1 MSCLFYWL
9 CDVYEVLIDGSCLDM
24 PSREVSTLEQGKES
38 YRLWSPRSSR
48 RPCVWAARGLK
59 RNEIARSWFRDL
71 QWQRL
76 LCPALLRARNKGLH
90 ANHVRLLHCSSSF
103 LFRVKRSILQGTTW
117 RTLFLSGKSASE
129 AGTDCRIRISAKPC
143 PKI

>member
-48 RPCVWAARGLK
+48 RPCLSAARGLK
-59 RNEIARSWFRDL
+59 RNEIARSLVPRFAVAEVALPCLASRTE
-71 QWQRL
+71 QGFACQPRQV
-76 LCPALLRARNKGLH
+76 PAL
-90 ANHVRLLHCSSSF
+90 F
-103 LFRVKRSILQGTTW
+103 F
-117 RTLFLSGKSASE
+117 FLSLSE
-129 AGTDCRIRISAKPC
+129 YSSGQDMEDTFPVREICLGGWH
-143 PKI
+143 